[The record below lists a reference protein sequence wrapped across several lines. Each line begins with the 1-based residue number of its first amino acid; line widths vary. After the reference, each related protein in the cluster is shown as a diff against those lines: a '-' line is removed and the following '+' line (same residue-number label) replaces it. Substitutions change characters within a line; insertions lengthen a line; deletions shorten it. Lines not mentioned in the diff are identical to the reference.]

1 MVMLGRT
8 ANGLFWMFRYIE
20 RAENIARLVDAG
32 LRMSLTRTGASDDD
46 WDAVLQSAD
55 VRSLFAERQ
64 DKVTAADA
72 IDFLLRDTANP
83 SSVMSC
89 IDAARNNAPMVR
101 TALTRETWEAT
112 NECWIELKQML
123 ARKLK
128 SADLPE
134 VIDTVKRR
142 AGLIRGAFHGSM
154 LRNEIY
160 NFARIG
166 TFIERADNTSRIL
179 DVKYYVLLPAITH
192 VGSSLDNMQWE
203 SILRSVSA
211 HRSYRWVYD
220 GEYKAAN
227 IADFLILS
235 GQMPRSLAYCYEKIT
250 SNLGYVGQ
258 EYGERLAAH
267 HTADAVL
274 ATLKTTSIDQIMDQ
288 GLHEFLDNFISLN
301 NKLGNE
307 ITEGYRFYS

>member
-64 DKVTAADA
+64 DKVTSADA

-89 IDAARNNAPMVR
+89 IDAARNNARMVR

>member
-1 MVMLGRT
+1 MVMLGST
-8 ANGLFWMFRYIE
+8 ANGLYWMFRYIE

-32 LRMSLTRTGASDDD
+32 LRMSLTRSDTTDDD
-46 WDAVLQSAD
+46 WAAVLLSAD
-55 VRSLFAERQ
+55 VREGFDASHA
-64 DKVTAADA
+64 KVTASDA
-72 IDFLLRDTANP
+72 IDFLLRDLANP
-83 SSVMSC
+83 SSVLSC
-89 IDAARNNAPMVR
+89 VEAARNNARMVR

-112 NECWIELKQML
+112 NECWIDLKQML

-128 SADLPE
+128 SSDLPE
-134 VIDTVKRR
+134 VIDKVKRR

-227 IADFLILS
+227 IADFLILN
-235 GQMPRSLAYCYEKIT
+235 GQMPRSLAYSYEKIVR
-250 SNLGYVGQ
+250 NLGYIAKD
-258 EYGERLAAH
+258 YGERLDAH
-267 HTADAVL
+267 DTAEKVR
-274 ATLKTTSIDQIMDQ
+274 ATLRSTTIGEIIDQ
-288 GLHEFLDNFISLN
+288 GLHEFLDSFISRN
-301 NKLGNE
+301 NRLGQE

>member
-1 MVMLGRT
+1 MLGST
-8 ANGLFWMFRYIE
+8 ANGLYWMFRYIE

-32 LRMSLTRTGASDDD
+32 LRMSLTRSDTTDDD
-46 WDAVLQSAD
+46 WAAVLLSAD
-55 VRSLFAERQ
+55 VREGFDASHA
-64 DKVTAADA
+64 KVTASDA
-72 IDFLLRDTANP
+72 IDFLLRDLANP
-83 SSVMSC
+83 SSVLSC
-89 IDAARNNAPMVR
+89 VEAARNNARMVR

-112 NECWIELKQML
+112 NECWIDLKQML

-128 SADLPE
+128 SSDLPE
-134 VIDTVKRR
+134 VIDKVKRR

-227 IADFLILS
+227 IADFLILN
-235 GQMPRSLAYCYEKIT
+235 GQMPRSLAYSYEKIVR
-250 SNLGYVGQ
+250 NLGYIAKD
-258 EYGERLAAH
+258 YGERLDAH
-267 HTADAVL
+267 DTAEKVR
-274 ATLKTTSIDQIMDQ
+274 ATLRSTTIGEIIDQ
-288 GLHEFLDNFISLN
+288 GLHEFLDSFISRN
-301 NKLGNE
+301 NRLGQE

>member
-1 MVMLGRT
+1 MVMLGST
-8 ANGLFWMFRYIE
+8 ANGLYWMFRYIE

-32 LRMSLTRTGASDDD
+32 LRMSLTRSDTTDDD
-46 WDAVLQSAD
+46 WAAVLLSAD
-55 VRSLFAERQ
+55 VREGFDASHA
-64 DKVTAADA
+64 KVTASDA
-72 IDFLLRDTANP
+72 IDFLLRDLANP
-83 SSVMSC
+83 SSVLSC
-89 IDAARNNAPMVR
+89 VEAARNNARMVR

-112 NECWIELKQML
+112 NECWIDLKQML

-128 SADLPE
+128 SSDLPE
-134 VIDTVKRR
+134 VIDKVKRR

-160 NFARIG
+160 SFARIG

-227 IADFLILS
+227 IADFLILN
-235 GQMPRSLAYCYEKIT
+235 GQMPRSLAYSYEKIVR
-250 SNLGYVGQ
+250 NLGYIAKD
-258 EYGERLAAH
+258 YGERLDAH
-267 HTADAVL
+267 DTAEKVR
-274 ATLKTTSIDQIMDQ
+274 ATLRSTTIGEIIDQ
-288 GLHEFLDNFISLN
+288 GLHEFLDSFISRN
-301 NKLGNE
+301 NRLGQE

>member
-89 IDAARNNAPMVR
+89 IDAARNNARMVR

-250 SNLGYVGQ
+250 SNLCYVGQ